1 MTDAPSPASGAPL
14 KLFNSLTRK
23 LEEFRPVHPGEA
35 RVYSCGPTVYN
46 YPHIGNMRAYVFA
59 DTLGRTLSFK
69 GYKLT
74 HVINITDV
82 GHLTDDADAGED
94 KLEKAAAEKAQSI
107 WDIARHYTEA
117 YWADVKALNI
127 RQPAHWSIATDY
139 VPQMIE
145 FAKAIADKHCY
156 ELDSGLYFNTKT
168 VPDYGRL
175 AREDDL
181 LAEMQK
187 LIQRQKA
194 AKDIAGAKE
203 RIDALRKLVID
214 FIAVIDDFYK
224 RKSLKK
230 YQSLRA
236 IWQVAAEASEDDFP
250 AALQRSLN
258 ESRAF
263 FKAPRVEPVAG
274 KRNDEDFAIWRKTP
288 AGETRQMEW
297 DSPWGRGAPGW
308 HLECSVM
315 SEALLGFP
323 FDIHTGGID
332 HREIH
337 HPNEIAQNQAHSCSA
352 DSGARFWMH
361 NNFLVERSGKMS
373 KSSGEFLRLQLLIDK
388 GYHTLAYRLMCL
400 QAHYRSELEFSWEGL
415 GAALTRLKR
424 LVMAVEKLDPPRNG
438 EVASRS
444 DDGGGARPSADAAQD
459 RPPPPPASPI
469 PLPVPGRIADLLAK
483 FDAAM
488 SDDLNTPVAL
498 TLLEEAAAMK
508 KVDADQKRAALAAMD
523 AVLGLNILSLSRAD
537 LRIRPRAATITEV
550 EIEEILTRRKEARA
564 AKDFATSDKLRD
576 ELIAAGVEVMDGDP
590 LGWDWRLEA

>member
-1 MTDAPSPASGAPL
+1 MRGMGADMTDAPAPASGAPL
-14 KLFNSLTRK
+14 RLFNSLTRK
-23 LEEFRPVHPGEA
+23 LEEFQPVHPGEA

-94 KLEKAAAEKAQSI
+94 KLEKAAAERAQSI

-156 ELDSGLYFNTKT
+156 ELDSGLYFDTAT
-168 VPDYGRL
+168 VTDYGRL
-175 AREDDL
+175 ARHSTDEG
-181 LAEMQK
+181 ES
-187 LIQRQKA
+187 
-194 AKDIAGAKE
+194 
-203 RIDALRKLVID
+203 RIDAVD
-214 FIAVIDDFYK
+214 
-224 RKSLKK
+224 
-230 YQSLRA
+230 
-236 IWQVAAEASEDDFP
+236 
-250 AALQRSLN
+250 
-258 ESRAF
+258 
-263 FKAPRVEPVAG
+263 G
-274 KRNDEDFAIWRKTP
+274 KRHPADFAIWRKTP
-288 AGETRQMEW
+288 PGETRQMEW
-297 DSPWGRGAPGW
+297 DSPWGKGAPGW

-352 DSGARFWMH
+352 DSGARIWMH

-373 KSSGEFLRLQLLIDK
+373 KSAGEFLRLQLLIDK
-388 GYHTLAYRLMCL
+388 GYHPLAYRLMCL

-415 GAALTRLKR
+415 GAACTRLKR
-424 LVMAVEKLDPPRNG
+424 MVMGVRPFTDLE
-438 EVASRS
+438 ASDGFSENDDTPLLERS
-444 DDGGGARPSADAAQD
+444 RIS
-459 RPPPPPASPI
+459 PATDE
-469 PLPVPGRIADLLAK
+469 RIATLIQK
-483 FDAAM
+483 FDVAI
-488 SDDLNTPVAL
+488 SDDLNTSVAL
-498 TLLEEAAAMK
+498 TLVEDLLTLKNVNLIE
-508 KVDADQKRAALAAMD
+508 KRTAFRVMD
-523 AVLGLNILSLSRAD
+523 AVLGLDLLTVKRTD
-537 LRIRPRAATITEV
+537 LRIRPKTAAITEA
-550 EIEEILTRRKEARA
+550 EIEATLTRRKEARA